1 MMSSNVKR
9 HLMNGQRKRAL
20 AVLAAPAAAVTVALG
35 AGLAGIRINAS
46 PSLPMGLYRIT
57 SDPAASLV
65 EFCPPA
71 LHDQDSARRGYRAT
85 GVCPDGAAPLL
96 KPVIARAG
104 DVVEVSAGGIAVNGR
119 LLPHTAPLVAD
130 SKGRKLRP
138 WPAGRYLV
146 AEGTIWLAS
155 SYNDYSY
162 DSRYFGPVPTAAILH
177 RLRPICTLYSFA
189 TGVRSSPSQ

>member
-1 MMSSNVKR
+1 M
-9 HLMNGQRKRAL
+9 
-20 AVLAAPAAAVTVALG
+20 
-35 AGLAGIRINAS
+35 RINTS

-57 SDPAASLV
+57 ADSAAGLV

-104 DVVEVSAGGIAVNGR
+104 DVVELSEAGIAVNGNV
-119 LLPHTAPLVAD
+119 LPHTAPRTVD
-130 SKGRKLRP
+130 SKGRTLRP
-138 WPAGRYLV
+138 WPAGRYV
-146 AEGTIWLAS
+146 VTAGTIWLAS

-177 RLRPICTLYSFA
+177 HLRPVCTLYSYE
-189 TGVRSSPSQ
+189 TGVRSSRSR